1 LDVKAKQADL
11 TRAGRDKNQR
21 IAQAERELHD
31 LESQAGQMNK
41 KLANLAPETWTAWQ
55 WIQDNQNLFEKHV
68 FGPVMLECSITEP
81 KWVDQVESLFQISNF
96 TCFTVQTRNDFAT
109 LNNKLHGE
117 LKLGN
122 LNMRTMD
129 GKLDNF
135 RSSVSREDLKRY
147 GLDGGYALD
156 CLTGPEPVL
165 AMLAYELKLHTAA
178 LGNRDTTPQEYDMLI
193 NSPIDQWITSKSTYR
208 IIRRRE
214 YGPSATSAQVRE
226 IRKGTVWTDQPVDIG
241 AKRDLQENIEG
252 WGQEVQSYEQEI
264 RDLQAQLVRLR
275 EQIEDKA
282 AEIVGFYNYDCM
294 FCVTYRWSRKR

>member
-1 LDVKAKQADL
+1 
-11 TRAGRDKNQR
+11 
-21 IAQAERELHD
+21 
-31 LESQAGQMNK
+31 
-41 KLANLAPETWTAWQ
+41 
-55 WIQDNQNLFEKHV
+55 
-68 FGPVMLECSITEP
+68 
-81 KWVDQVESLFQISNF
+81 
-96 TCFTVQTRNDFAT
+96 
-109 LNNKLHGE
+109 
-117 LKLGN
+117 
-122 LNMRTMD
+122 
-129 GKLDNF
+129 
-135 RSSVSREDLKRY
+135 
-147 GLDGGYALD
+147 
-156 CLTGPEPVL
+156 
-165 AMLAYELKLHTAA
+165 
-178 LGNRDTTPQEYDMLI
+178 MLI

-264 RDLQAQLVRLR
+264 LDLQAQLVRLR